1 MSYIVASDLI
11 VAFGAS
17 EVTQIGRAVQTAAT
31 YDEARVS
38 QAIASAS
45 AEADSFICGKYAVPC
60 QMPVEYLTTA
70 GYSAV
75 TDSDGNIL
83 TDSSGEPLMALDAGV
98 QQILTNS
105 RGEPLWSNSA
115 NRTPQMLRQVVLD
128 IARFRLWDNRASE
141 EVVRRYER
149 ALEWLRDVA
158 KGKAGIVSP
167 DGSQMPKPEAGNIPE
182 VAGSAPAVVTQY
194 AGRFGDA
201 FGVSLMFGG
210 RW

>member
-1 MSYIVASDLI
+1 MAYIVASDLI

-17 EVTQIGRAVQTAAT
+17 EVTQIGRAVQTATT

-38 QAIASAS
+38 QATASAS
-45 AEADSFICGKYAVPC
+45 AEADSFICNKYAVPC
-60 QMPVEYLTTA
+60 QMPPEYLTDS
-70 GYSAV
+70 GGDV
-75 TDSDGNIL
+75 ITDSTG
-83 TDSSGEPLMALDAGV
+83 A
-98 QQILTNS
+98 
-105 RGEPLWSNSA
+105 PLWSEGAS
-115 NRTPQMLRQVVLD
+115 RTPEMLRQVVLD

-158 KGKAGIVSP
+158 KGKAGIVGP
-167 DGSQMPKPEAGNIPE
+167 DGSQMPKPEAGNITE